1 MTGIR
6 CQLARISIV
15 LLVSLFTIIILLS
28 RTVFLDGYEKIEQQQ
43 MKADLS
49 RAADAI
55 TFRLQ
60 ELSA

>member
-15 LLVSLFTIIILLS
+15 LLVSLFAIIILLS
-28 RTVFLDGYEKIEQQQ
+28 RTVFLDGYEEIEQQQ